1 MLNSLAAV
9 AVAHELDIKD
19 EALQIALAEFAGI
32 DRRLQI
38 IGEVQTRVGSVLFV
52 DDYAHHPTEI
62 AATLEAI
69 RHAWPERRHVVVF
82 QPHRYTR
89 TRDLLDDFAEV
100 LAGVDR
106 LLVTEVYAAGE
117 QPIATANGR
126 ALCRAIRSRSQ
137 VEPVLVADINTL
149 ADDLEAVLEAGDV
162 VVTLG
167 AGSIGAI
174 AHELP
179 LALQTLRAVKL

>member
-1 MLNSLAAV
+1 M
-9 AVAHELDIKD
+9 
-19 EALQIALAEFAGI
+19 
-32 DRRLQI
+32 
-38 IGEVQTRVGSVLFV
+38 LFV

-62 AATLEAI
+62 AATLDAV
-69 RHAWPERRHVVVF
+69 RQAWPERRHVVVF

-117 QPIATANGR
+117 APILNADGR
-126 ALCRAIRSRSQ
+126 SICRAVRSRSQ
-137 VEPVLVADINTL
+137 VEPVFVADLESL
-149 ADDLEAVLEAGDV
+149 ADDLAAVLKNGDV

-167 AGSIGAI
+167 AGSIGSA
-174 AHELP
+174 AHSLP
-179 LALQTLRAVKL
+179 AALRTLRAVEL